1 MHGNTP
7 AQLAG
12 IGATLVYSGGMTLIV
27 LMVIDRLVGLRVG
40 ERTESEGLDLSE
52 HGEAIA

>member
-1 MHGNTP
+1 M
-7 AQLAG
+7 
-12 IGATLVYSGGMTLIV
+12 TLVV

-40 ERTESEGLDLSE
+40 VRTETDGLDLSE